1 MKHLCCRRFPLKETE
16 ESEFSNYELHGA
28 MPVETLLYSDP
39 PLLRGNVED
48 IVAANE
54 GVAVLVLQLPIHVLL
69 RLLQADVHVAIQT
82 GQHTWNLVSG
92 LGKLSNVMSVFGNSL
107 NAPR

>member
-1 MKHLCCRRFPLKETE
+1 MVPCKSTIFLWT
-16 ESEFSNYELHGA
+16 
-28 MPVETLLYSDP
+28 VLYSDP

-69 RLLQADVHVAIQT
+69 RLLQADIHVAIQT

>member
-1 MKHLCCRRFPLKETE
+1 
-16 ESEFSNYELHGA
+16 
-28 MPVETLLYSDP
+28 VLYSDP

-69 RLLQADVHVAIQT
+69 RLLQTDIHVAIQT

-92 LGKLSNVMSVFGNSL
+92 LGEIVKRDECVWELIERTSIVNAVVQLYGDGASVYLIDELRQGLFAGHFQ
-107 NAPR
+107 

>member
-1 MKHLCCRRFPLKETE
+1 MVPCQLTTFLWT
-16 ESEFSNYELHGA
+16 
-28 MPVETLLYSDP
+28 VLYSDP

-69 RLLQADVHVAIQT
+69 RLLQADIHVAIQT
-82 GQHTWNLVSG
+82 GQHTSVVNAVVQLYGDGASVYLIDELRQG
-92 LGKLSNVMSVFGNSL
+92 LFAGHFQ
-107 NAPR
+107 